1 MVINSTHPFGKPTL
15 VIAVCNELAIAV
27 LELLASVLPLRIILL
42 PVFIQ
47 KPAAIAPKS
56 GKAS

>member
-1 MVINSTHPFGKPTL
+1 MINSTQPAGNPTL
-15 VIAVCNELAIAV
+15 VMAVCKALAIAV

-42 PVFIQ
+42 PVFMQ